1 MISYLFRRPRREHH
15 VRHEIELKY
24 LNQQIY
30 LDIMFPNMD
39 PRALKGM
46 LDKLGIKSTT
56 IDSTKVVIQCSD
68 KDIVIDEPEVTLIEG
83 QGMRSFQ
90 ITGRVSETDKTPT
103 EISDD
108 DVKLVQEQTGAD
120 TEMVRKAL
128 EETKGNIA
136 EAILRLKSGIV

>member
-1 MISYLFRRPRREHH
+1 
-15 VRHEIELKY
+15 
-24 LNQQIY
+24 
-30 LDIMFPNMD
+30 MFPNMD

-46 LDKLGIKSTT
+46 LDKLGIKSTA
-56 IDSTKVVIQCSD
+56 IDSTKVVIHCSD

-90 ITGRVSETDKTPT
+90 ITGRISETDKTPT

-108 DVKLVQEQTGAD
+108 DVKLVQEQTGSDPDNA
-120 TEMVRKAL
+120 RKAL
-128 EETKGNIA
+128 EETRGDIA